1 MEPSMALNGY
11 TDEKLMEL
19 VAKNNHDALNELVER
34 YQGPLFNFLSIYIK
48 DPATAEGAAAESF
61 FRVWKYAKKFNT
73 KQKFKTWLFTIARN
87 QGNTLLTSQNK
98 RPGSIEGLFNT
109 SDSESNAFD
118 PSDPR
123 EFNPEQVLNQQDQAE
138 KIGIVLMKLPV
149 HLREALMLAVQ
160 AELSYLDVAEILGC
174 SVVAVKMRIHKARL
188 KFKQYMDNK

>member
-1 MEPSMALNGY
+1 MALKEY

-98 RPGSIEGLFNT
+98 RPGSIEGLFDT
-109 SDSESNAFD
+109 GDSESNAFD

-123 EFNPEQVLNQQDQAE
+123 ESNPEQLLNQQNQAE
-138 KIGIVLMKLPV
+138 RIGITLMKLPV
-149 HLREALMLAVQ
+149 NLREALMLAVQ
-160 AELSYLDVAEILGC
+160 PELSYSDVAEILGC
-174 SVVAVKMRIHKARL
+174 SIVAVKMRIHKARL

>member
-1 MEPSMALNGY
+1 MALKEY

-98 RPGSIEGLFNT
+98 RPGSIEGLFDT
-109 SDSESNAFD
+109 GDSENNAFD

-138 KIGIVLMKLPV
+138 KIGITLMKLPV